1 VGSLVYRVVKVLMV
15 VVVSISGRSCRCICT
30 LSERS
35 MFGIK
40 PDGIVRVALPSQAHK
55 LHRLACSRRSSCF
68 SVEAIVIFGR
78 GHA

>member
-1 VGSLVYRVVKVLMV
+1 
-15 VVVSISGRSCRCICT
+15 
-30 LSERS
+30 